1 MTVFKLYELFT
12 HFSLYFLQIEC
23 RQQHFEENGVE
34 LMEADEF
41 IRPKTNCTLF
51 LGYTSNMVS
60 AGLRE
65 TIRFLVEHKMV
76 CLCQYLQHS

>member
-1 MTVFKLYELFT
+1 MF
-12 HFSLYFLQIEC
+12 FLQISC
-23 RQQHFEENGVE
+23 RHQPMEQNHVALVE
-34 LMEADEF
+34 TDEF
-41 IRPKTNCTLF
+41 IQPKTNCTIF

-76 CLCQYLQHS
+76 SYYNLFL